1 MISENLFS
9 KVLLEPA
16 LAAGCNQLNIISG
29 YASPAMANKHIASLP
44 SGITINLLVGMV
56 PHDGIGRGGHNGFQA
71 LDAALDT
78 FNCNYVI
85 NSPGVHVK
93 SYIWLRDNTPQIAFT
108 GSGNY
113 SQNAFL
119 DGTVESFAEDNP
131 IDCNKL
137 FNAISANSLSCRD
150 ANIETKIKFYEEIY
164 RRRILTSASEEAIAT
179 EETPQ
184 VITEN
189 CVNLS
194 LLVKATGE
202 THNAGG
208 GLNWGQPSSK
218 GRKRGS
224 PDEAY
229 IGIPAPV
236 LKSGFFPLV
245 TRHFTMIT
253 DDGQSFDMVV
263 AQMEGKA
270 LETPRDNS
278 LLGKYIRNRIGVP
291 LGNFVHKQDL
301 INYGR
306 TDVKICKID
315 DETYFMDFSN

>member
-9 KVLLEPA
+9 KILLEPA
-16 LAAGCNQLNIISG
+16 LAAGCNKLNIISG

-44 SGITINLLVGMV
+44 AGISINLLVGMV
-56 PHDGIGRGGHNGFQA
+56 PNDGIGRGGHNGFQA
-71 LDAALDT
+71 LDSALDT

-85 NSPGVHVK
+85 NRPGVHVK
-93 SYIWLRDNTPQIAFT
+93 SYIWLKDNTPKIAFT

-113 SQNAFL
+113 SQNAFMG
-119 DGTVESFAEDNP
+119 GTVESFAEDNP
-131 IDCNKL
+131 IDCNDL
-137 FNAISANSLSCRD
+137 FNSISGNSLNCLD

-164 RRRILTSASEEAIAT
+164 KRNILTRAFEDAHAT
-179 EETPQ
+179 EENPL
-184 VITEN
+184 VITAD

-202 THNAGG
+202 THNAGA
-208 GLNWGQPSSK
+208 GLNWGQPTLT
-218 GRKRGS
+218 RRRGS

-229 IGIPAPV
+229 IGIPAQV
-236 LKSGFFPLV
+236 LRSGFFPPK

-278 LLGKYIRNRIGVP
+278 ILGKYFRNRLGVP
-291 LGNFVHKQDL
+291 LGSFVNKQDL
-301 INYGR
+301 LHYGR

-315 DETYFMDFSN
+315 DETYFMDFSV